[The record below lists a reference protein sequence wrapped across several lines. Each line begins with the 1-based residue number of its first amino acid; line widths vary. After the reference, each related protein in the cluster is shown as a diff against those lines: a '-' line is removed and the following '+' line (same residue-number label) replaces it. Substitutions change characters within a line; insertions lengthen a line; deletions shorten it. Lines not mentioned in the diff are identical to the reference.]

1 MIKKLLLVVTI
12 FCINSLLIQAQVP
25 VYQEPYH
32 RLILSRPEARIM
44 DVRTNPGDTTAFH
57 IHADDICYVTINGS
71 DAWLNEPNGSSRVV
85 TLPDGWVGSNIT
97 YSDSSFIHRFANVGN
112 SLYRLIAIEN
122 LSAKIDGVKDDSGK
136 DDNTMLNNSRFQVQK
151 IELGPFSTKS
161 LTNKYNNT
169 VVVKLNGIEV
179 LVKGRDVMLTD
190 DNNWIWLGPD
200 IEFILENKSKHSVSL
215 FVVKIKSN

>member
-1 MIKKLLLVVTI
+1 MIRKLLLVVIII
-12 FCINSLLIQAQVP
+12 FANSLVIQAQVP
-25 VYQEPYH
+25 VYQEPHH
-32 RLILSRPEARIM
+32 RLVLSRPEARIM

-97 YSDSSFIHRFANVGN
+97 YSDSSFVHRFANVGN

-122 LSAKIDGVKDDSGK
+122 LSAKSEQVMDDSDK
-136 DDNTMLNNSRFQVQK
+136 NDNTVLNNSRFQIRK

-161 LTNKYNNT
+161 LTDEYNS
-169 VVVKLNGIEV
+169 VVIKRNGPEVFIKGQDATLTDEDNWKWKDPGIE
-179 LVKGRDVMLTD
+179 LVSYLNKILQQLKGA
-190 DNNWIWLGPD
+190 
-200 IEFILENKSKHSVSL
+200 SL
-215 FVVKIKSN
+215 SMV